1 MGRKP
6 KKEIDK
12 RIREMAAQSI
22 REVKVESLGEFQ
34 TRLRELDWS
43 RVSLAIAPDM
53 VFQESEGDELLA
65 RPGYK
70 IILKA
75 NVVPENVYVVMERT
89 FEGLK
94 EAQGEAS
101 KLKKQLEEA
110 GFIIV

>member
-6 KKEIDK
+6 KQEIDK
-12 RIREMAAQSI
+12 QIREMAAQSVKEI
-22 REVKVESLGEFQ
+22 RVESLEEFQ
-34 TRLRELDWS
+34 NKLKELDWS

-53 VFQESEGDELLA
+53 VFQEGEGDEVLA

-75 NVVPENVYVVMERT
+75 DVAPENVYVVMEKT
-89 FEGLK
+89 SAGLK
-94 EAQGEAS
+94 EAQSEAS
-101 KLKKQLEEA
+101 RLKKQLEGA

>member
-6 KKEIDK
+6 KQELDK
-12 RIREMAAQSI
+12 QIREMAAKSVQ
-22 REVKVESLGEFQ
+22 EVRVKSLEEFEGK
-34 TRLRELDWS
+34 LRELEWS
-43 RVSLAIAPDM
+43 RISLAIAPDM
-53 VFQESEGDELLA
+53 VFQEGQGDEVLA

-75 NVVPENVYVVMERT
+75 DVIPENVYVTMEKT
-89 FEGLK
+89 FIELK
-94 EAQGEAS
+94 EAQSEAS